1 MDGLWFKPICRVK
14 MRFLVI
20 PCFNEEQRLDQSE
33 VVECIEVLNCVVVL
47 VDDGSTDGTLGILNT
62 LALQSPKNIEVL
74 PLPANVGKGEAVRAG
89 FNYAFER
96 DATQVLF
103 CDADFAVGPQDLL
116 RICNTLDENAG
127 CKAVIGSRIAMV
139 GTNIQRSIFRHYS
152 GRAFATLVSVILGQQ
167 IYDTQCGAKVFKA
180 DNEVKRAFSQPFLSR
195 WAFDVEIIG
204 RLLRLERS
212 KNNQNLIL
220 EMPLHNWLEVPGSK
234 LNLVSQLRTVF
245 ELFKIR
251 SSLNTWS

>member
-1 MDGLWFKPICRVK
+1 

-20 PCFNEEQRLDQSE
+20 PCFNEEQRLVQHE
-33 VVECIEVLNCVVVL
+33 VLKCVEALNCVVVL
-47 VDDGSTDGTLGILNT
+47 VDDGSTDGTLEILNN
-62 LALQSPKNIEVL
+62 LSFQFPESIQVL
-74 PLPANVGKGEAVRAG
+74 PLPRNVGKGEAVRAG
-89 FNYAFER
+89 FIHAFER

-116 RICNTLDENAG
+116 RICNTLDENSE

-139 GTNIQRSIFRHYS
+139 GSNIQRSIFRHYS
-152 GRAFATLVSVILGQQ
+152 GRVFATLVSLILGQQ

-180 DNEVKRAFSQPFLSR
+180 DNDVKRAFSQPFLSR

-220 EMPLHNWLEVPGSK
+220 EMPLRNWLEVPGSK

-251 SSLNTWS
+251 SSLNKWS

>member
-1 MDGLWFKPICRVK
+1 

-20 PCFNEEQRLDQSE
+20 PCFNEEQRLDQSK
-33 VVECIEVLNCVVVL
+33 VMECIEVLNCVVVL
-47 VDDGSTDGTLGILNT
+47 VDDGSTDGTLGILNK

-74 PLPANVGKGEAVRAG
+74 PMPANVGKGEAVRAG

-96 DATQVLF
+96 GATQVLF

-180 DNEVKRAFSQPFLSR
+180 DNEVKRVFSQPFLSR
-195 WAFDVEIIG
+195 WAFDVEAIG
-204 RLLRLERS
+204 RLLRMERS
-212 KNNQNLIL
+212 KKNDSLIL
-220 EMPLHNWLEVPGSK
+220 EMPLLSWIEVPGSK
-234 LNLVSQLRTVF
+234 LGFVSQLRTVL
-245 ELFKIR
+245 ELFRIR
-251 SSLNTWS
+251 SSVDKWS

>member
-1 MDGLWFKPICRVK
+1 

-33 VVECIEVLNCVVVL
+33 VMKCIEALNCVVVL
-47 VDDGSTDGTLGILNT
+47 VDDGSTDGTLGILNN
-62 LALQSPKNIEVL
+62 LARQSPKNIEVL

-96 DATQVLF
+96 GATQVLF

-116 RICNTLDENAG
+116 RICNTLNENVE

-195 WAFDVEIIG
+195 WAFDVEVIG
-204 RLLRLERS
+204 RLLRMERS
-212 KNNQNLIL
+212 KKNDNLIL
-220 EMPLHNWLEVPGSK
+220 EMPLLSWIEVPGSK
-234 LNLVSQLRTVF
+234 LSLVSQLRTVL
-245 ELFKIR
+245 ELFRIR
-251 SSLNTWS
+251 SSLNKWS

>member
-1 MDGLWFKPICRVK
+1 

-33 VVECIEVLNCVVVL
+33 VMKCIEALNCVVVL
-47 VDDGSTDGTLGILNT
+47 VDDGSTDGTLGILNK

-74 PLPANVGKGEAVRAG
+74 PLPTNVGKGEAVRAG

-96 DATQVLF
+96 GATQVLF

-116 RICNTLDENAG
+116 RICNTLNENVE

-195 WAFDVEIIG
+195 WAFDVEVIG
-204 RLLRLERS
+204 RLLRMERS
-212 KNNQNLIL
+212 KKNDNLIL
-220 EMPLHNWLEVPGSK
+220 EMPLLSWLEVPGSK
-234 LNLVSQLRTVF
+234 LNLVSQLRTVL
-245 ELFKIR
+245 ELFRIR
-251 SSLNTWS
+251 SSLNKWS

>member
-1 MDGLWFKPICRVK
+1 MK
-14 MRFLVI
+14 
-20 PCFNEEQRLDQSE
+20 
-33 VVECIEVLNCVVVL
+33 CIEALNCVVVL
-47 VDDGSTDGTLGILNT
+47 VDDASTDGTLGILNK
-62 LALQSPKNIEVL
+62 LALQSPRNIEVL

-96 DATQVLF
+96 GATQVLF

-116 RICNTLDENAG
+116 RICNTLVENAE

-139 GTNIQRSIFRHYS
+139 GTNIQRSVFRHYS
-152 GRAFATLVSVILGQQ
+152 GRAFATLVSLILGQQ

-195 WAFDVEIIG
+195 WAFDVEAIG
-204 RLLRLERS
+204 RLLRMQPPK
-212 KNNQNLIL
+212 KNNGLIL
-220 EMPLHNWLEVPGSK
+220 EMPLLSWMEVPGSK
-234 LNLVSQLRTVF
+234 LSLISQLRTVL

-251 SSLNTWS
+251 SSLNKWS

>member
-1 MDGLWFKPICRVK
+1 

-20 PCFNEEQRLDQSE
+20 PCFNEEQRLVQSE
-33 VVECIEVLNCVVVL
+33 VMKCIEALNCVVVL
-47 VDDGSTDGTLGILNT
+47 VDDGSTDGTLRVLNQ
-62 LALQSPKNIEVL
+62 LALQSPRNIEVL

-96 DATQVLF
+96 GATEVLF

-116 RICNTLDENAG
+116 RICNTLSENVE

-152 GRAFATLVSVILGQQ
+152 GRAFATLVSLILGQQ

-195 WAFDVEIIG
+195 WAFDVEAIG
-204 RLLRLERS
+204 RLLRMERS
-212 KNNQNLIL
+212 KTNRNLIL
-220 EMPLHNWLEVPGSK
+220 ELPLLNWLEVPGSK
-234 LNLVSQLRTVF
+234 LNLASQLRTVL
-245 ELFKIR
+245 ELFRIR
-251 SSLNTWS
+251 SSLNKWS

>member
-1 MDGLWFKPICRVK
+1 

-20 PCFNEEQRLDQSE
+20 PCFNEEQRLVQSE
-33 VVECIEVLNCVVVL
+33 VMKCIEALNCVVVL
-47 VDDGSTDGTLGILNT
+47 VDDGSTDGTLGILNK

-96 DATQVLF
+96 GATQVLF

-116 RICNTLDENAG
+116 RICNALDENPE

-139 GTNIQRSIFRHYS
+139 GTNIRRSVFRHYS
-152 GRAFATLVSVILGQQ
+152 GRAFATLVSLILGQQ

-180 DNEVKRAFSQPFLSR
+180 EAEVKRAFSQPFLSR
-195 WAFDVEIIG
+195 WAFDVEAIG
-204 RLLRLERS
+204 RLLRMERS
-212 KNNQNLIL
+212 KQNNGLIL
-220 EMPLHNWLEVPGSK
+220 EMPLLSWVEVPGSK
-234 LNLVSQLRTVF
+234 LSLISQLRTVL
-245 ELFKIR
+245 ELFRIR
-251 SSLNTWS
+251 SSINKWS

>member
-1 MDGLWFKPICRVK
+1 

-20 PCFNEEQRLDQSE
+20 PCFNEEQRLVQSE
-33 VVECIEVLNCVVVL
+33 VMKCIAALNCVVVL
-47 VDDGSTDGTLGILNT
+47 VDDGSTDGTLEVLNQ
-62 LALQSPKNIEVL
+62 LALQSPRNIEVL

-96 DATQVLF
+96 GATQVLF
-103 CDADFAVGPQDLL
+103 CDADFAVGPDDLL
-116 RICNTLDENAG
+116 RICKTLAEHAE

-180 DNEVKRAFSQPFLSR
+180 DNEVKRVFSQPFLSR
-195 WAFDVEIIG
+195 WAFDVEAIG
-204 RLLRLERS
+204 RLLRMERS
-212 KNNQNLIL
+212 KKNDSLIL
-220 EMPLHNWLEVPGSK
+220 EMPLLSWIEVPGSK
-234 LNLVSQLRTVF
+234 LGFVSQLRTVL
-245 ELFKIR
+245 ELFRIR
-251 SSLNTWS
+251 SSLDKWS

>member
-1 MDGLWFKPICRVK
+1 MDHLQFETNRCAV

-20 PCFNEEQRLDQSE
+20 PCFNEEQRLVLSE
-33 VVECIEVLNCVVVL
+33 VTKCIEALKCVVVL
-47 VDDGSTDGTLGILNT
+47 VDDGSTDGTLKTLNN
-62 LALQSPKNIEVL
+62 LSLQFPETIQVL
-74 PLPANVGKGEAVRAG
+74 HLSQNVGKGEAVRAG

-96 DATQVLF
+96 GATQVLF

-116 RICNTLDENAG
+116 RLCNTLEDHVD

-139 GTNIQRSIFRHYS
+139 GTNIQRSVLRHYS
-152 GRAFATLVSVILGQQ
+152 GRAFATLVSIMLGQQ

-180 DNEVKRAFSQPFLSR
+180 DDIVKRVFSQPFLSR

-204 RLLRLERS
+204 RLLRLEQSTTNS
-212 KNNQNLIL
+212 KLIL
-220 EMPLHNWLEVPGSK
+220 ELPLRNWLEVEGSK
-234 LNLVSQLRTVF
+234 LNLVSQLRTVL

-251 SSLNTWS
+251 SSLNKWS

>member
-1 MDGLWFKPICRVK
+1 MDHLQFETNRCAV

-20 PCFNEEQRLDQSE
+20 PCFNEERRLVQSE
-33 VVECIEVLNCVVVL
+33 VMKCIEALNCVVVL
-47 VDDGSTDGTLGILNT
+47 VDDGSTDGTLGVLNK

-74 PLPANVGKGEAVRAG
+74 SLPANVGKGEAVRAG

-96 DATQVLF
+96 SATQVLF

-116 RICNTLDENAG
+116 RLCNKLEDHVD
-127 CKAVIGSRIAMV
+127 CKAIIGSRIAMV
-139 GTNIQRSIFRHYS
+139 GSNIQRSIFRHYS
-152 GRAFATLVSVILGQQ
+152 GRAFATLVSIMLGQQ

-180 DNEVKRAFSQPFLSR
+180 DDAVIRVFSQPFLSR

-204 RLLRLERS
+204 RLLRLEQSTTNS
-212 KNNQNLIL
+212 KLIL
-220 EMPLHNWLEVPGSK
+220 ELPLLNWLEVEGSK
-234 LNLVSQLRTVF
+234 LNLVSQLRTVL

-251 SSLNTWS
+251 SSLIKWS

>member
-1 MDGLWFKPICRVK
+1 

-20 PCFNEEQRLDQSE
+20 PCFNEEQRLLQSE
-33 VVECIEVLNCVVVL
+33 VKKCVDVLDCVVVL
-47 VDDGSTDGTLGILNT
+47 VNDGSTDGTLGILNN
-62 LALQSPKNIEVL
+62 LSLQFPESIQVL
-74 PLPANVGKGEAVRAG
+74 PLPKNVGKGEAVRAG

-96 DATQVLF
+96 GATQVLF
-103 CDADFAVGPQDLL
+103 CDADFAVGPHDLL
-116 RICNTLDENAG
+116 RICNTLDENTE

-139 GTNIQRSIFRHYS
+139 GSNIQRSIFRHYS
-152 GRAFATLVSVILGQQ
+152 GRAFATLVSLILGQQ

-220 EMPLHNWLEVPGSK
+220 EMPLRNWLEVPGSK

-251 SSLNTWS
+251 SSLNKWS

>member
-1 MDGLWFKPICRVK
+1 

-20 PCFNEEQRLDQSE
+20 PCFNEEQRLDQSK

-47 VDDGSTDGTLGILNT
+47 VDDGSTDGTLGILNK

-74 PLPANVGKGEAVRAG
+74 PMPANVGKGEAVRAG

-96 DATQVLF
+96 GAAQVLF

-195 WAFDVEIIG
+195 WAFDVEAIG
-204 RLLRLERS
+204 RLLRMERS
-212 KNNQNLIL
+212 KKNDSLIL
-220 EMPLHNWLEVPGSK
+220 EMPLLSWIEVPGSK
-234 LNLVSQLRTVF
+234 LGFVSQLRTVL
-245 ELFKIR
+245 ELFRIR
-251 SSLNTWS
+251 SSLDKWS

>member
-1 MDGLWFKPICRVK
+1 

-20 PCFNEEQRLDQSE
+20 PCFNEERRLVQSE
-33 VVECIEVLNCVVVL
+33 VVKCIKELNCVVVL
-47 VDDGSTDGTLGILNT
+47 VDDGSTDGTLGVLNK
-62 LALQSPKNIEVL
+62 LALQYPKNIEVL

-96 DATQVLF
+96 SATYVLF

-116 RICNTLDENAG
+116 RICNTLEEYAE

-139 GTNIQRSIFRHYS
+139 GTNIQRSVFRHYS
-152 GRAFATLVSVILGQQ
+152 GRAFATLVSLILGQQ

-195 WAFDVEIIG
+195 WAFDVEVIG
-204 RLLRLERS
+204 RLLRMERS
-212 KNNQNLIL
+212 KKNNSLII
-220 EMPLHNWLEVPGSK
+220 EMPLISWMEVPGSK
-234 LNLVSQLRTVF
+234 LGLVSRLRTVL
-245 ELFKIR
+245 ELFRIR
-251 SSLNTWS
+251 SSLNKWS